1 MRVRREVISVMGIV
15 LFCLAAL
22 PLSAAKQDPYGS
34 PPAAAPVSTQAA
46 DGLPFTLWSR
56 SKGRFLIFSDSE
68 SFDLP
73 GTTDYFES
81 FIRDFQKTFQ
91 KAGFRLHPLPKRLEW
106 IYITQAEHYQAYS
119 LFADGIDLSS
129 LDSYY
134 STQTNRA
141 AFRWEKASPLQ
152 PQVQLAA
159 AETVLPAPPTMENE
173 RLLRRIRHEL
183 AHQLAFNCGIQK
195 RGVLYPLWVSE
206 GLAMQFESDNERTTL
221 SDPNP
226 DRKQRLMELM
236 LRNELLP
243 LEYLVTVSRLPR
255 DSGQR
260 SDLYAECWAF
270 FSFLFHEYPQAFQR
284 YMAYLY
290 RLEPGY
296 RGPGELMDEFEFH
309 FGDIREY
316 ELPWQHFLAG
326 LGEVVCQTE
335 PVQ

>member
-1 MRVRREVISVMGIV
+1 MGMV

-22 PLSAAKQDPYGS
+22 PVAGQDQNSRPFS
-34 PPAAAPVSTQAA
+34 TAPIREQAA
-46 DGLPFTLWSR
+46 EGLPFIFWSHC
-56 SKGRFLIFSDSE
+56 KGPFLIYSDSE
-68 SFDLP
+68 TLDLP
-73 GTTDYFES
+73 TTTEYLET
-81 FIRDFQKTFQ
+81 FIQNFQRVFQ
-91 KAGFRLHPLPKRLEW
+91 KAGFQVHPPQEPLEW
-106 IYITQAEHYQAYS
+106 ICLTQAENYRAYS
-119 LFADGIDLSS
+119 LFADGMDLSS

-134 STQTNRA
+134 STQTNRS
-141 AFRWEKASPLQ
+141 AFYWKPAVRSQ
-152 PQVQLAA
+152 PQVQLASL
-159 AETVLPAPPTMENE
+159 ETALPAPPSSESV